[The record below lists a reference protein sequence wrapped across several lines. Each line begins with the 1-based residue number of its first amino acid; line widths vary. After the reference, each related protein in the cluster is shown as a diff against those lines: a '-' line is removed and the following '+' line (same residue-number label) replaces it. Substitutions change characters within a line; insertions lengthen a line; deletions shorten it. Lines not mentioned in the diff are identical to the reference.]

1 VSDRLTVIPLPTAH
15 RFRAGDV
22 LADHLLAAIE
32 SAGETLAPGDVV
44 CVASKVVSL
53 SEGATVPL
61 PGSAPVVGEDGTEL
75 EQDGAELE
83 QDGAELE
90 EESADPRQARRAL
103 AAEQAAD
110 IVAEAPYVL
119 VTRTHHGFV
128 AANGGIDA
136 SNVEGGL
143 ALLLPHDPDASAE
156 ALRTAVGERTGVE
169 VGIVVTDT
177 FGRPWRLGQT
187 DVALGVAGT
196 PAIRDERGTTDLDG
210 RQLEVTEAAVADE
223 LAGAADLVR
232 SKASGTPFVLIRGLR
247 AGADHSDPHDG
258 PAMERPTPAGRG
270 ADLVRPLE
278 QDLFSSGGAT
288 APKRAVAGR
297 RTIRDFDADR
307 AVPDAPL
314 RAAVAAAATAPAPH
328 HTRPWRFLRLTP
340 ATRTSLLDAMAERWR
355 DDLAGDGTDEATIR
369 RRIAR
374 SDAILRVAP
383 VLLVPFVTLD
393 GAHTYPDARRTT
405 GERDLFLLSGGAALQ
420 NLQVVLAGYG
430 LGAAWISS
438 TAFCPDTV
446 REVLE
451 LPATWQPLGA
461 VAIGWP
467 AGDAPPPRPD
477 VDLDALLLER

>member
-1 VSDRLTVIPLPTAH
+1 VSGRLTVVPLPTAH
-15 RFRAGDV
+15 RFRVGDV
-22 LADHLLAAIE
+22 LADHLLEAVGT
-32 SAGETLAPGDVV
+32 AGEELHDGDIV

-53 SEGATVPL
+53 SEGATVAL
-61 PGSAPVVGEDGTEL
+61 TGSGSSTGEGGTEIAG
-75 EQDGAELE
+75 GA
-83 QDGAELE
+83 
-90 EESADPRQARRAL
+90 SDPRQARRAL
-103 AAEQAAD
+103 AAEHAAD
-110 IVAEAPYVL
+110 IVAESPYVL
-119 VTRTHHGFV
+119 ITRTHHGFV

-136 SNVEGGL
+136 SNVDEGL

-156 ALRTAVGERTGVE
+156 ALRVAVRDRAGVD

-187 DVALGVAGT
+187 DVALGVAGA

-210 RQLEVTEAAVADE
+210 RALEVTEAALADE
-223 LAGAADLVR
+223 LAGTADLVR
-232 SKASGTPFVLIRGLR
+232 TKASGTPFVLIRGLPV
-247 AGADHSDPHDG
+247 DPEAATGH
-258 PAMERPTPAGRG
+258 G

-278 QDLFSSGGAT
+278 QDLFASGGAT
-288 APKRAVAGR
+288 APGRAVAGR
-297 RTIRDFDADR
+297 RTVRRFDPR
-307 AVPDAPL
+307 SVPDAPL

-328 HTRPWRFLRLTP
+328 HTHPWRFVRLTGT
-340 ATRTSLLDAMAERWR
+340 TRPRLLDAMAQRWR
-355 DDLAGDGTDEATIR
+355 EDLTGDGVDTATID

-374 SDAILRVAP
+374 SDAMLRVAP
-383 VLLVPFVTLD
+383 ELLVPFVTLD
-393 GAHTYPDARRTT
+393 GSHSYPDARRAT

-446 REVLE
+446 RTVLD
-451 LPATWQPLGA
+451 LPETWQPLGA

-477 VDLDALLLER
+477 VDIDEFLLER

>member
-1 VSDRLTVIPLPTAH
+1 MSDRLTVIPLPTAH

-22 LADHLLAAIE
+22 LADHLLAAIGA
-32 SAGETLAPGDVV
+32 AGERIVPGDVV

-53 SEGATVPL
+53 SEDATVAL
-61 PGSAPVVGEDGTEL
+61 PAP
-75 EQDGAELE
+75 GAA
-83 QDGAELE
+83 DR
-90 EESADPRQARRAL
+90 ESAEVGAPSPADAGTDPRQARRAL
-103 AAEQAAD
+103 AAEHAAA

-136 SNVEGGL
+136 SNVADGL

-156 ALRTAVGERTGVE
+156 ALRVAVRERCGVDP
-169 VGIVVTDT
+169 GIVITDT

-187 DVALGVAGT
+187 EVALGVAGT
-196 PAIRDERGTTDLDG
+196 PAIRDERGTADLDG
-210 RQLEVTEAAVADE
+210 RALEVTEAAIADE

-232 SKASGTPFVLIRGLR
+232 DKASGTPFVLIRGLVH
-247 AGADHSDPHDG
+247 A
-258 PAMERPTPAGRG
+258 PAAAPGRG
-270 ADLVRPLE
+270 ADLIRPLE
-278 QDLFSSGGAT
+278 EDLFASGGAT
-288 APKRAVAGR
+288 APQRAVAGR
-297 RTIRDFDADR
+297 RTIRAFDPDR
-307 AVPDAPL
+307 PVPSGPL

-328 HTRPWRFLRLTP
+328 HTRPWRFVRVTSG
-340 ATRTSLLDAMAERWR
+340 TRERLLDAMTARWR
-355 DDLAGDGTDEATIR
+355 DDLAGDGTDAASID

-383 VLLVPFVTLD
+383 ELLVPFVTLEA
-393 GAHTYPDARRTT
+393 AHPYPDARRTT

-420 NLQVVLAGYG
+420 NLQIVLAGYG

-438 TAFCPDTV
+438 TAFCPGTV

-451 LPATWQPLGA
+451 LPESWQPMGA

-467 AGDAPPPRPD
+467 AGDGPGPRPTID
-477 VDLDALLLER
+477 VDELLIER